1 MTTTNEHNS
10 ARPRLMMRLGRN
22 RLDLV
27 SLDPANN
34 ERPIDYQP
42 YSVNAGISMAA
53 NLREALRTCEILQYS
68 YQRVI
73 AMVDAQVLMVPVD
86 LYNEAQKETLYHSPL
101 TTHHSDYPRYRNT
114 RSELR
119 GALPYQPR
127 LETGH

>member
-1 MTTTNEHNS
+1 
-10 ARPRLMMRLGRN
+10 MMRLGRN

-86 LYNEAQKETLYHSPL
+86 LYNEAQKETLYQHAFPSSLTTHHSPL
-101 TTHHSDYPRYRNT
+101 TTHHSPLQL
-114 RSELR
+114 SSI
-119 GALPYQPR
+119 P
-127 LETGH
+127 